1 MRRID
6 LVAAT
11 MQGWSRL
18 TPEQRDQFFE
28 GFVSAALRL
37 DRVAMRDWLRK
48 RLQRRPLAAP
58 VDPARFAISDRDMA
72 ALLETLGEPRHHRQ
86 PLAHHGTAAGNRQ
99 RTPAAAGRSVS

>member
-18 TPEQRDQFFE
+18 APEQRDQFFE
-28 GFVSAALRL
+28 AFVTAALRL

-48 RLQRRPLAAP
+48 RLRSHPLIAVDLAA
-58 VDPARFAISDRDMA
+58 FAISDRDMA
-72 ALLETLGEPRHHRQ
+72 ALLKAL
-86 PLAHHGTAAGNRQ
+86 PLRADDADRGTGM
-99 RTPAAAGRSVS
+99 

>member
-18 TPEQRDQFFE
+18 DPEQRDQFFE
-28 GFVSAALRL
+28 AFVSAALRL

-48 RLQRRPLAAP
+48 RLRNRPLAAP
-58 VDPARFAISDRDMA
+58 VDLTAFAISDRD
-72 ALLETLGEPRHHRQ
+72 
-86 PLAHHGTAAGNRQ
+86 LASMLKQLRADDADRGTGL
-99 RTPAAAGRSVS
+99 

>member
-18 TPEQRDQFFE
+18 DAGQRDQFFE
-28 GFVSAALRL
+28 AFVSAALRL

-48 RLQRRPLAAP
+48 RLRNRPLAAP
-58 VDPARFAISDRDMA
+58 IDPARFVISDADLA
-72 ALLETLGEPRHHRQ
+72 ILLRSATPR
-86 PLAHHGTAAGNRQ
+86 
-99 RTPAAAGRSVS
+99 

>member
-18 TPEQRDQFFE
+18 DPEQRDQFFE
-28 GFVSAALRL
+28 AFVSAALRL

-48 RLQRRPLAAP
+48 RLRSHPLVA
-58 VDPARFAISDRDMA
+58 VDLTAFAISDDMA
-72 ALLETLGEPRHHRQ
+72 ALLKAMPFRADDADR
-86 PLAHHGTAAGNRQ
+86 GTGL
-99 RTPAAAGRSVS
+99 